1 MVRHLA
7 PTEHGIPLEI
17 FCYTHH
23 KQWEKYELI
32 MADIFDHLIAAIEYF
47 DLEIFELPSG
57 KDVQR
62 ALRND

>member
-1 MVRHLA
+1 
-7 PTEHGIPLEI
+7 
-17 FCYTHH
+17 
-23 KQWEKYELI
+23 